1 MTTTES
7 SESNGGSPPGLEPP
21 ARSALPGAVVDTAAQ
36 LLDAVSSLYEDA
48 VDRVLSTSDRVTS
61 AAEGKAMLARDERS
75 EASVD
80 RIQRIVVLAVPIV
93 RRVARGAR
101 FTRAPWVL
109 AATTSISIAST
120 VRTGVREV
128 QVIGSLVAHRLAEAT
143 GRPADPA
150 LVKKLTLELYLAPRT
165 TPEFSEVS
173 LPLRRLVTRWVFKGA
188 FGRDTKKAASKA
200 LDAAEKLDLRPYVE
214 PPTVEMG

>member
-7 SESNGGSPPGLEPP
+7 SESNGGTPPGVEPP
-21 ARSALPGAVVDTAAQ
+21 SRPALPSVVVDTAAQ
-36 LLDAVSSLYEDA
+36 LLEAVSTLYDDT
-48 VDRVLSTSDRVTS
+48 VDRVLSSSDRVTS
-61 AAEGKAMLARDERS
+61 AAQGKAMLVRDERS

-80 RIQRIVVLAVPIV
+80 RVQRIVVLAVPIV

-143 GRPADPA
+143 GGPADPA
-150 LVKKLTLELYLAPRT
+150 LVKKLTLELYLSPRT
-165 TPEFSEVS
+165 TPEFSDFS
-173 LPLRRLVTRWVFKGA
+173 LPLRRLLTRWVFKGA
-188 FGRDTKKAASKA
+188 FGRDTTKAASKA
-200 LDAAEKLDLRPYVE
+200 LDAAEKLDLRPYVD
-214 PPTVEMG
+214 PPRIGMG